1 MSFNYKSYAKNLQ
14 DLLRNPNNWLTGEK
28 ENLIKLNLVI
38 LEHNDIYAKLSTEQ
52 KATVDSSFSKCPGQL
67 NEIRGINDADRL
79 LFAVFGYMH
88 PMNPHNKVEMLRQ
101 CVERKLEAMSKF
113 NIAPTND
120 PLLGLGY
127 RGPSFPAGL
136 GSSGAPP
143 AGLGSS
149 GAPPGLG
156 NRSPSP
162 PAGLGFRSFLP
173 FGLGN
178 RRAPSAD
185 AAARAAADAAARA
198 AADAAARAA
207 ADAAARAAADAA
219 ARASADAAA
228 RAAAD
233 AAARAAA
240 DAAARAAAGAGAG
253 AEAGACVTRFPA
265 VYNALLNNN
274 AYDENT
280 LNKTSNLVGLGIDV
294 TNNTLLGISLNQIIA
309 ACHPDRNQSDSNIGT
324 VTRRVMK
331 IREIIREITS
341 TQKYLKYKN
350 KYLKLKNNF

>member
-1 MSFNYKSYAKNLQ
+1 MSFNYSSYAKNLQ
-14 DLLRNPNNWLTGEK
+14 EVLRNPNNWLTSEK
-28 ENLIKLNLVI
+28 ENLIKLNLII
-38 LEHNDIYAKLSTEQ
+38 LEHNDIYAKLTTEQ
-52 KATVDSSFSKCPGQL
+52 KATVDSSFNKCPGKL

-120 PLLGLGY
+120 PLLGLGN
-127 RGPSFPAGL
+127 RSTSP
-136 GSSGAPP
+136 
-143 AGLGSS
+143 
-149 GAPPGLG
+149 PPGLG
-156 NRSPSP
+156 NRSTSPPSP
-162 PAGLGFRSFLP
+162 PPGLGYTSYLP

-178 RRAPSAD
+178 RRAPPPAD
-185 AAARAAADAAARA
+185 
-198 AADAAARAA
+198 
-207 ADAAARAAADAA
+207 
-219 ARASADAAA
+219 DAAA

-240 DAAARAAAGAGAG
+240 DAAARAAAGPTAGPGAG
-253 AEAGACVTRFPA
+253 ANVAGACFTRFPA
-265 VYNALLNNN
+265 VYNALSTNN

-280 LNKTSNLVGLGIDV
+280 LNKNSDLVGLGIDV
-294 TNNTLLGISLNQIIA
+294 SNKTLLGINLNQIMV
-309 ACHPDRNQSDSNIGT
+309 ACHPDRNQADANIAT
-324 VTRRVMK
+324 VSRRIMK
-331 IREIIREITS
+331 IREIVAEINS

>member
-52 KATVDSSFSKCPGQL
+52 KATVDSSFNKCPGKL
-67 NEIRGINDADRL
+67 NEIKGMNDADRL

-178 RRAPSAD
+178 RRAP
-185 AAARAAADAAARA
+185 
-198 AADAAARAA
+198 
-207 ADAAARAAADAA
+207 
-219 ARASADAAA
+219 SADAAA